1 MYLDINTMFF
11 SKAQELE
18 VTEVENYSVKTP
30 TDSEAHNSPSNV
42 LRNFF
47 ANVKSVVTNLAKQPA
62 ENSEQKIAVEE
73 EEDDDEDNT
82 VLDFSSG
89 SAQETKYKGL
99 ANFITNVAK
108 VIKLIVTKLV
118 KKLAENAVEEEDY
131 DEDNTVLDFSSGT
144 AQETESTGR

>member
-18 VTEVENYSVKTP
+18 VTEVENYSVKTS
-30 TDSEAHNSPSNV
+30 TDSEAHNNV